1 MPLDPVIVA
10 RIVALIQDGR
20 GQRETARIVG
30 KSLCAVQN
38 VYQRYEETGL
48 ITRRPGSGRKRV
60 TTQRD
65 DRFLVSTSLR
75 NRTASA
81 VLLRNQLQEVRDVN
95 VSEWTVRRRLR
106 AAGLSCRRMA
116 TGPPL
121 QRRHR
126 IARLAFARNHLAWND
141 EDWSNVLFS
150 DESRFCLNGSNG
162 RRRVWRRPGERYAP
176 VCIDERLPFG
186 GGSVMVWA
194 GISSEARTDLVFIQN
209 GSLTAHR
216 YITEGLEDHVM
227 PFMITMG
234 EHGILMHD
242 NARPHAARIVS
253 GYLDEVGIRRFD
265 WPALS
270 PDMNPIEHVWD
281 ELGRRVRRHTPA
293 PRTAQELR
301 ELLLQEWN
309 NIDQNVILNLIQ
321 SMPRRLQ
328 TVINARGGNTRY

>member
-1 MPLDPVIVA
+1 MPVDAIVAA
-10 RIVALIQDGR
+10 RIVALIEDGR

-30 KSLCAVQN
+30 KSLCAVQK
-38 VYQRYEETGL
+38 VYRRYEETGL
-48 ITRRPGSGRKRV
+48 ITRRQGSGRKRV
-60 TTQRD
+60 TSQRD

-81 VLLRNQLQEVRDVN
+81 VLLRNQLQEVRNVN
-95 VSEWTVRRRLR
+95 VSEWTVRRRLH

-126 IARLAFARNHLAWND
+126 IARLNFARNHVAWTVD
-141 EDWSNVLFS
+141 DWARVQFS
-150 DESRFCLNGSNG
+150 DESRFCLNGSDG
-162 RRRVWRRPGERYAP
+162 RRRVWRRPGERYAQ

-194 GISSEARTDLVFIQN
+194 GISAEARTELVFIEN

-216 YITEGLEDHVM
+216 YITQVLEDHAV

-234 EHGILMHD
+234 ERGIFMQD
-242 NARPHAARIVS
+242 NARPHVARVV
-253 GYLDEVGIRRFD
+253 GEYLDEVGIRRFD

-270 PDMNPIEHVWD
+270 PDLNPIEHVWD
-281 ELGRRVRRHTPA
+281 ELGRRIRQHTAA

-301 ELLLQEWN
+301 ELLLQEWD
-309 NIDQNVILNLIQ
+309 NIEQNVIRNLTE

-328 TVINARGGNTRY
+328 AVINARGGNTQY

>member
-1 MPLDPVIVA
+1 MPLDSVIVA

-60 TTQRD
+60 TTRRD

-95 VSEWTVRRRLR
+95 V
-106 AAGLSCRRMA
+106 
-116 TGPPL
+116 
-121 QRRHR
+121 
-126 IARLAFARNHLAWND
+126 N
-141 EDWSNVLFS
+141 
-150 DESRFCLNGSNG
+150 ESRFCLNGSDG

-194 GISSEARTDLVFIQN
+194 GISAEARTNLVFIQN

-216 YITEGLEDHVM
+216 YITEVLEDHVM

-242 NARPHAARIVS
+242 NARPHAARIVR

-265 WPALS
+265 W
-270 PDMNPIEHVWD
+270 
-281 ELGRRVRRHTPA
+281 
-293 PRTAQELR
+293 
-301 ELLLQEWN
+301 
-309 NIDQNVILNLIQ
+309 
-321 SMPRRLQ
+321 
-328 TVINARGGNTRY
+328 